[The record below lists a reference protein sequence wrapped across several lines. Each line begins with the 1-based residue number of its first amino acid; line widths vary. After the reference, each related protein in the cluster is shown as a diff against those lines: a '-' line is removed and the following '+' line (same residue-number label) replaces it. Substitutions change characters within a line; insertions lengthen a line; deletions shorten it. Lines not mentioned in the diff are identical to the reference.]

1 MTEVAEID
9 ARKAEF
15 APLFEPLEI
24 GGRTAHNRIM
34 QAPMSVSYG
43 NADGS
48 VSAKEIEHYGRRAQG
63 GVGVVI
69 TENFAVNLAGRQMPL
84 QTVISDEHL
93 PGLRRLADEVHRH
106 GSLAV
111 VQIVHSGR
119 YAGPWDEYE
128 RRRRLAPS
136 AVPFELTPGRTVTPQ
151 EMTDEEIEE
160 SIEAFVH
167 AAQVCERAGFDG
179 VDVHAAQG
187 FLISGFL
194 SPRANHRTDQWGGS
208 FENRVRFA
216 LEVVRRITAGT
227 GPDFIVGVHLLSDE
241 LIEDGWTIDDAVRLA
256 PLLEAAGAH
265 FLFAIPATFET
276 LRLPANQ
283 GLLNREGY
291 ALADS
296 KALAGAVSIPV
307 IANGRLGGPADMVN
321 AMTEY
326 NASAVALAR
335 AIFVDPD
342 WPRKVAAGASES
354 IRACPCDPPR
364 CLRTQLTGS
373 ICGHWPPSAQSRGHL
388 GYDEQKRVNLA
399 SDES

>member
-1 MTEVAEID
+1 MTETTEID
-9 ARKAEF
+9 PTKTGV
-15 APLFEPLEI
+15 APLFEPLEL
-24 GGRTAHNRIM
+24 GPRTAHNRIM

-63 GVGVVI
+63 GVGVVF

-84 QTVISDEHL
+84 QTVISEEHL
-93 PGLRRLADEVHRH
+93 PGLRKLADEVHGH
-106 GSLAV
+106 GSLAM

-128 RRRRLAPS
+128 SRRRLAPS

-151 EMTDEEIEE
+151 EMTEEEIEE
-160 SIEAFVH
+160 SIEAFVR
-167 AAQVCERAGFDG
+167 AAQICERAGFDG

-194 SPRANHRTDQWGGS
+194 SRRTNHRTDQWGGS

-216 LEVVRRITAGT
+216 LEVVQRITAGT
-227 GPDFIVGVHLLSDE
+227 GPDFVVGVHLLSDE
-241 LIEDGWTIDDAVRLA
+241 LIEGGWAIEDAVRLA

-283 GLLNREGY
+283 GLMNRKGY

-307 IANGRLGGPADMVN
+307 IANGRLGGPADMVKALVETN
-321 AMTEY
+321 V
-326 NASAVALAR
+326 SAVALAR

-342 WPRKVAAGASES
+342 WPRKVAAGADAS
-354 IRACPCDPPR
+354 IRACPCDPPL

-373 ICGHWPPSAQSRGHL
+373 VCGHWPVSAQTRGHL
-388 GYDEQKRVNLA
+388 GYDEPNL
-399 SDES
+399 

>member
-1 MTEVAEID
+1 MTEMTQID
-9 ARKAEF
+9 ATKAEF
-15 APLFEPLEI
+15 APLFEPLALAT
-24 GGRTAHNRIM
+24 RTAHNRIM

-48 VSAKEIEHYGRRAQG
+48 VSRKEIEHYGRRAQG

-69 TENFAVNLAGRQMPL
+69 TENFAVNLSGRQMPL
-84 QTVISDEHL
+84 QTVITEEHL
-93 PGLRRLADEVHRH
+93 PGLRELADEVHRH

-128 RRRRLAPS
+128 SRRRLSPS
-136 AVPFELTPGRTVTPQ
+136 AVSFELTAGHVVTPQ
-151 EMTDEEIEE
+151 EMTAEEIEE

-179 VDVHAAQG
+179 VDVHSAQG

-194 SPRANHRTDQWGGS
+194 SPRTNHRTDQWGGS

-241 LIEDGWTIDDAVRLA
+241 LVEDGWTIDDAVQLA
-256 PLLEAAGAH
+256 QLLEAAGAH

-276 LRLPANQ
+276 LRLPANH
-283 GLLNREGY
+283 GLMKRKGY

-307 IANGRLGGPADMVN
+307 IANGCLSDPADLVN

-326 NASAVALAR
+326 KASAVAMAR
-335 AIFVDPD
+335 AVFVDPD
-342 WPRKVAAGASES
+342 WPLKVAAGTTDS

-364 CLRTQLTGS
+364 CLQTQLTGS
-373 ICGHWPPSAQSRGHL
+373 ICGQWPVSAQSRGHL
-388 GYDEQKRVNLA
+388 GYDEHRA
-399 SDES
+399 